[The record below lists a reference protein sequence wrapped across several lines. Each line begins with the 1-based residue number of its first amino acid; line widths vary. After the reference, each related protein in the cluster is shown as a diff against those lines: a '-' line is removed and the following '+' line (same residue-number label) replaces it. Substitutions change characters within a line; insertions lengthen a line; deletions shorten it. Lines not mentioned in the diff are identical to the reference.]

1 MVKSL
6 STKVDNVE
14 KIRQCKFVFFLKEI
28 AYTCIELQC
37 VLKMVMIR
45 SITKGWGE
53 ERKNRSAEDF

>member
-45 SITKGWGE
+45 SELKSI
-53 ERKNRSAEDF
+53 FP